1 MEEHNLGQDYMNSDQ
16 VSNVQ
21 AIEHLKSALAE
32 GRDWVTALLESVAL
46 WTITEEVY
54 QDEYHRY
61 LLDGEAFDWLLLA
74 ERLLAE
80 VDELVPEEEKRELL
94 FSGDVSRSLTEDE
107 FKSLLGP
114 QKYSAYLNYWYGI
127 VVEEAV
133 LQSAEEEERK
143 SLHSGGLRESIEL
156 TDRAFSRVYGL
167 ERAELRRRFR
177 EEKSHSVPSSSTL
190 TESKEFTYWLFK
202 YRLIHAEGERVASD
216 TRKGILFLQK
226 MRSRGR

>member
-1 MEEHNLGQDYMNSDQ
+1 MEDQ
-16 VSNVQ
+16 AQGPDDLSNAQ
-21 AIEHLKSALAE
+21 AIAHLKSALTQ
-32 GRDWVTALLESVAL
+32 GRDWVPALLESMAL
-46 WTITEEVY
+46 WTLPEEVY
-54 QDEYHRY
+54 QEQHHRY

-80 VDELVPEEEKRELL
+80 VDGLVPEEEKKELL
-94 FSGDVSRSLTEDE
+94 FSGDVSHSITEDE

-114 QKYSAYLNYWYGI
+114 QKYSACLNYWYGI

-133 LQSAEEEERK
+133 LECAEEEEQKR
-143 SLHSGGLRESIEL
+143 LHSGGLHASFERTNL
-156 TDRAFSRVYGL
+156 AFRRVYGL
-167 ERAELRRRFR
+167 ERKELQRQFR
-177 EEKSHSVPSSSTL
+177 EEKGYTESHSITST
-190 TESKEFTYWLFK
+190 EAKEFTYWLFK